1 VTADAADAAGVE
13 LAAGRVAAQA
23 AGEALAPQP
32 VQILPRVPLTL
43 TLVGDAGAACEGDAC
58 AL

>member
-1 VTADAADAAGVE
+1 MT
-13 LAAGRVAAQA
+13 
-23 AGEALAPQP
+23 AGEAAPAAAVQQPAPQP
-32 VQILPRVPLTL
+32 VQILPRMPLTL

>member
-1 VTADAADAAGVE
+1 MSGTTDAAAEVTTS
-13 LAAGRVAAQA
+13 
-23 AGEALAPQP
+23 PQP
-32 VQILPRVPLTL
+32 VQILPRAPLTL

>member
-1 VTADAADAAGVE
+1 VTAEAANAAEAADAADAADAE
-13 LAAGRVAAQA
+13 
-23 AGEALAPQP
+23 GEALAPRP

>member
-1 VTADAADAAGVE
+1 MTTAPAAAE
-13 LAAGRVAAQA
+13 A
-23 AGEALAPQP
+23 AGEAAPPPPHP
-32 VQILPRVPLTL
+32 VQLLPRMPLTLTL